1 MLAILP
7 RTTSRRTTVVDVGD
21 LAPDFELMDANRTPV
36 RLSSFRGEKNVVL
49 VFYPLA
55 FTGVCQ
61 GELCAIRDDI
71 ADFSNDD
78 VQTLAVS
85 VDSGPVH
92 AKWAEEQGYTFP
104 LLADFWPHGAV
115 AKEYGVFNEDI
126 GLALRGTFIIDKLG
140 RVAYKVVNGIPDAR
154 DQDEYKKVLA
164 SLA

>member
-1 MLAILP
+1 M
-7 RTTSRRTTVVDVGD
+7 VDVGD
-21 LAPDFELMDANRTPV
+21 EAPDFELRDQHRNPV
-36 RLSSFRGEKNVVL
+36 RLSDFRGQKNVVV

-61 GELCAIRDDI
+61 GELCAIRDEI

-78 VQTLAVS
+78 VQTLAIS

-92 AKWAEEQGYTFP
+92 AKWAEEQGYQFP

-115 AKEYGVFNEDI
+115 ARDYGVFNEDI
-126 GLALRGTFIIDKLG
+126 GLAVRGTFIVDKQG
-140 RVAYKVVNGIPDAR
+140 KVAYKVVNAIPDAR

-164 SLA
+164 NL

>member
-1 MLAILP
+1 M
-7 RTTSRRTTVVDVGD
+7 VDVGD
-21 LAPDFELMDANRTPV
+21 LAPDFELRDQDRNPV
-36 RLSSFRGEKNVVL
+36 QLSSFRGRKNVVI

-61 GELCAIRDDI
+61 GELCAIRDEI
-71 ADFSNDD
+71 ADFSNDE
-78 VQTLAVS
+78 VQTLAIS

-92 AKWAEEQGYTFP
+92 AKWAQEQGYTFP

-115 AKEYGVFNEDI
+115 ARDYGVFNEDL
-126 GLALRGTFIIDKLG
+126 GLAVRGTFIVDKQG
-140 RVAYKVVNGIPDAR
+140 RVAYKVVNAIPDAR